1 MPTLLAI
8 ILLVVVL
15 EIVGRIPSDTW
26 ITILIVAGI
35 IVSGLACWFALA
47 YLVRWFL
54 KIALKY
60 KD

>member
-8 ILLVVVL
+8 ILFVVVIG
-15 EIVGRIPSDTW
+15 IVERIPSDTW
-26 ITILIVAGI
+26 ITIFIVAGI
-35 IVSGLACWFALA
+35 VVSALACWFALA